1 MKGIFSF
8 LSFWDMFYKTATDS
22 ICSNFYLYFF
32 TCLNENLPLPRYSTS
47 SMEIFFKGLS
57 DFLGISTEVVIFD
70 NL

>member
-1 MKGIFSF
+1 MKSIFSF
-8 LSFWDMFYKTATDS
+8 LSFWVMFYKTATDN

-32 TCLNENLPLPRYSTS
+32 TCLNENLPLPMHSTS

>member
-1 MKGIFSF
+1 
-8 LSFWDMFYKTATDS
+8 MFYKTATDS

-32 TCLNENLPLPRYSTS
+32 TCLNENLPLPMHRTS

-57 DFLGISTEVVIFD
+57 DFLGISTEVVVFD